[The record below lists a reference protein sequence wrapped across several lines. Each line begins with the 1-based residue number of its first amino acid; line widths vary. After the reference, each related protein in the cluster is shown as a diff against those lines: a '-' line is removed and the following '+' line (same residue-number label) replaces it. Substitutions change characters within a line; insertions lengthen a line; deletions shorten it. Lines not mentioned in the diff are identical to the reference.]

1 MAELA
6 LDRLQRDALAA
17 ITTAWARRSWCGA
30 KRRRSPPSTPVRAL
44 PIPRSGMVW
53 GDSWS
58 GKICLWAR
66 TSEWGIS
73 AENGGRLVFR
83 GRRARGLGAR
93 RPPPPGVLVRGPSE
107 PGARRRGYSGPPRGR
122 RSVRRPRL
130 HADAIGDRLRACS
143 PLRNALQITPKAR
156 LSATAP
162 ACRAIVAT
170 RLAAPP
176 LEDAALRALQFAQ
189 FTTTGRRAPDRAAVP
204 RARLRR
210 GA

>member
-1 MAELA
+1 MRAGA
-6 LDRLQRDALAA
+6 LRGGGDGIQALIEVTHFTHPGCPWAYSAWPGHTTLRWRYGVQLRWTLVVIGLTEDAAQYA
-17 ITTAWARRSWCGA
+17 
-30 KRRRSPPSTPVRAL
+30 
-44 PIPRSGMVW
+44 
-53 GDSWS
+53 
-58 GKICLWAR
+58 
-66 TSEWGIS
+66 
-73 AENGGRLVFR
+73 
-83 GRRARGLGAR
+83 ARGYT
-93 RPPPPGVLVRGPSE
+93 PT
-107 PGARRRGYSGPPRGR
+107 
-122 RSVRRPRL
+122 RS
-130 HADAIGDRLRACS
+130 AIGYGRFRRFAM
-143 PLRNALQITPKAR
+143 RFQITPKAR